1 MEPKILSPG
10 ELAKY
15 DGSDKSLPLLIC
27 VKGIIFDVSPG
38 RDFYGPDGPYAV
50 FAGKECAR
58 ALALMSTKVEDC
70 TGETEDLPEDKKQIL
85 RDWEVKFMGKYR
97 VAGALANS
105 GIDLSQY
112 EEQMK
117 VVSEDDGHQPSGHRA
132 PLLLGIAGV
141 VAAAAAVVGSIIAS
155 SD

>member
-1 MEPKILSPG
+1 
-10 ELAKY
+10 
-15 DGSDKSLPLLIC
+15 
-27 VKGIIFDVSPG
+27 
-38 RDFYGPDGPYAV
+38 
-50 FAGKECAR
+50 
-58 ALALMSTKVEDC
+58 MSTNPEDC
-70 TGETEDLPEDKKQIL
+70 HGNTDDLPEDKKQIL

-117 VVSEDDGHQPSGHRA
+117 VTADDDVATPTGHKA

-141 VAAAAAVVGSIIAS
+141 VAAAAAVVASILAS

>member
-1 MEPKILSPG
+1 
-10 ELAKY
+10 
-15 DGSDKSLPLLIC
+15 
-27 VKGIIFDVSPG
+27 
-38 RDFYGPDGPYAV
+38 
-50 FAGKECAR
+50 
-58 ALALMSTKVEDC
+58 MSTKEEDC
-70 TGETEDLPEDKKQIL
+70 NGNTDDLPEDKKQIL
-85 RDWEVKFMGKYR
+85 RDWQVKFMGKYR

-117 VVSEDDGHQPSGHRA
+117 ITDEDAPEPTGHRA

-141 VAAAAAVVGSIIAS
+141 VAAGAAVVVSILAS

>member
-1 MEPKILSPG
+1 M
-10 ELAKY
+10 
-15 DGSDKSLPLLIC
+15 
-27 VKGIIFDVSPG
+27 
-38 RDFYGPDGPYAV
+38 

-58 ALALMSTKVEDC
+58 ALALMSTSADDC
-70 TGETEDLPEDKKQIL
+70 NGNTDDLPEDKKQIL

-117 VVSEDDGHQPSGHRA
+117 VLSDDDAPQPTGHRA

-141 VAAAAAVVGSIIAS
+141 VAAAAAVIGSVLAS